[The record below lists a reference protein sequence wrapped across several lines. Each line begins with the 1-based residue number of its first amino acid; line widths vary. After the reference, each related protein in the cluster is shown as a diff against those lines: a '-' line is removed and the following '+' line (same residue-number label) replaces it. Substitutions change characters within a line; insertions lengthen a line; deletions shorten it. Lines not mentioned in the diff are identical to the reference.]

1 MNRDDAEFEASH
13 YGQPPAHLR
22 GLPSPDEDAPREI
35 PASEEAE
42 QHVLACCLL
51 DNGITFARCLQ
62 GKLVPETFYWPANA
76 LIFEALVEMNK
87 RQLPLTIEVLAEELT
102 TMKLFD
108 QVGGWPYLTQVTG
121 KIPTTAHAG
130 YFIEKVRE
138 KFVLRKLL
146 RCGTDLVEK
155 VYQFTGGLD
164 EFVGRHTLRL
174 QRWADFVTRL
184 GRPGQEEAAEAAR
197 AAVLD
202 IQAGKIDKSRRLER
216 GLPYADEMFRPYD
229 VANEDWLII
238 IAGGPSSGKSSRLRE
253 IVGHNCRNVEKEG
266 VTTHK
271 RFAVFMLETGAR
283 RWRWAL
289 AANFAHVDLNLVL
302 EDPARLLPGELKRW
316 NDWNDEITR
325 WAGERLW
332 VYDDIYFFED
342 IERTVRELD
351 RSLRDKDL
359 AAGIPPEKARGLDGV
374 VIDYL
379 QLMSIREKIRMRE
392 EQVAFMSKG
401 CKRLAKTLNLSVFAG
416 AQISRKSR
424 DEERRPRLSD
434 LRESGAIEQDADAVE
449 ILYLPSSDKSGVAQ
463 TGERTVVEM
472 EMISAKRRNGPANIA
487 VDLLFHRTQTRFAD
501 APRKGDP
508 RPGAPMPKD
517 GYKREERK

>member
-1 MNRDDAEFEASH
+1 MNSDDAEFVSGGH
-13 YGQPPAHLR
+13 DLPRPHLR
-22 GLPSPDEDAPREI
+22 GLPAPDDDAPREM
-35 PASEEAE
+35 PASAEAE
-42 QHVLACCLL
+42 EQVLACCLI
-51 DNGITFARCLQ
+51 DGGITLARCLQ
-62 GKLVPETFYWPANA
+62 GKLTPDAFYWPANA
-76 LIFEALVEMNK
+76 LVFEALVEMGK
-87 RQLPLTIEVLAEELT
+87 RQLPITLEVLAEELS
-102 TMKLFD
+102 TMKVFE
-108 QVGGWPYLTQVTG
+108 QVGGMPYLIQITG

-138 KFVLRKLL
+138 KFVLRKLI
-146 RCGTDLVEK
+146 RCGTDLIEK
-155 VYQFTGGLD
+155 TYQFTGGLD

-184 GRPGQEEAAEAAR
+184 GRPGQEEDAAAAR
-197 AAVLD
+197 LAALD
-202 IQAGKIDKSRRLER
+202 IQAGKIDKSRQLER
-216 GLPYADEMFRPYD
+216 GLPYADEMFLPYD
-229 VANEDWLII
+229 VANEDWLVI

-271 RFAVFMLETGAR
+271 RFAVFLLETGSR

-289 AANFAHVDLNLVL
+289 AANLAHVNLRMVL
-302 EDPARLLPGELKRW
+302 EEPARMLPGELKRW

-351 RSLRDKDL
+351 RSLREKDL

-392 EQVAFMSKG
+392 EQVAYMSKG
-401 CKRLAKTLNLSVFAG
+401 CKRLGKTLNVTVCAG

-449 ILYLPSSDKSGVAQ
+449 ILYVPACDKSGVAQ
-463 TGERTVVEM
+463 TGERSVVEM
-472 EMISAKRRNGPANIA
+472 ELISAKRRNGPANIA
-487 VDLLFHRTQTRFAD
+487 VDVLFHRTQTRFAD
-501 APRKGDP
+501 ATRKGDP